1 MALATEADT
10 RTDEHIQRDV
20 RAELEWEARV
30 RPNEIGAA
38 VKNGLMT
45 LTGWVDSY
53 PKKWAAEEAAHRV
66 RGVLAVANDT
76 EVRLPGDAE
85 RAVRNLIGVTGTRST
100 LSGLKEKTEETRSS
114 SRARVGDETWL
125 RIGRPDCP

>member
-1 MALATEADT
+1 M
-10 RTDEHIQRDV
+10 
-20 RAELEWEARV
+20 
-30 RPNEIGAA
+30 
-38 VKNGLMT
+38 M
-45 LTGWVDSY
+45 GWVDSY

-85 RAVRNLIGVTGTRST
+85 RAVRNLIGVTGIINQIAVKPRST
-100 LSGLKEKTEETRSS
+100 LSGLKEKTEETGSS